1 MTGTGALAASWPGI
15 LAHGF
20 FRNAAAAG
28 ALTAVA
34 AGLAGW
40 FVVTRNQVFA
50 ADALSHVALTGGV
63 GALAY
68 GLGAGVGVY
77 GGTVVLAVVLGLAG
91 SRAARAG
98 DTVTGIVF
106 AWVLGLGAYFLS
118 VLTGGGA
125 GGDGA
130 AAVRVL
136 FGSVFGISGG
146 QIRATAWV
154 AAVTI
159 GGLLLVARPLLFS
172 TVDPDVARSQGVP
185 VRFVEVAFLALL
197 GLAVAQAVQVLGT
210 LLVLALMATPAAI
223 ARHLTDRPWTG
234 MWLSSAL
241 AVTAVWAGL
250 VISYIRSDLP
260 PSFVIVSLLVVAYL
274 VAGLRVPNAVAGLR
288 GPKAVAGLLSPRS
301 GRSDR

>member
-1 MTGTGALAASWPGI
+1 
-15 LAHGF
+15 
-20 FRNAAAAG
+20 
-28 ALTAVA
+28 
-34 AGLAGW
+34 
-40 FVVTRNQVFA
+40 
-50 ADALSHVALTGGV
+50 
-63 GALAY
+63 
-68 GLGAGVGVY
+68 
-77 GGTVVLAVVLGLAG
+77 VVLAVVLGLAG

-274 VAGLRVPNAVAGLR
+274 VAGLRIPNAVAGLR